1 MCKLL
6 QGYYRAVDT
15 FYQILRV
22 GSSDAGG
29 GKLFFFFKQNE
40 NGKFTAMDA
49 IDSEY
54 AMKIEYGDF
63 GEADE
68 EIQRRSG
75 EKNYNIKLTI
85 SFMGDRGV
93 QEQEERAKEGI
104 IEEEVECVSPFGSLR
119 NFVNS

>member
-1 MCKLL
+1 
-6 QGYYRAVDT
+6 
-15 FYQILRV
+15 
-22 GSSDAGG
+22 
-29 GKLFFFFKQNE
+29 
-40 NGKFTAMDA
+40 MDA

-104 IEEEVECVSPFGSLR
+104 IEEEVEEVSSRQSQELCQLVAHDG
-119 NFVNS
+119 VQ

>member
-1 MCKLL
+1 M
-6 QGYYRAVDT
+6 
-15 FYQILRV
+15 
-22 GSSDAGG
+22 
-29 GKLFFFFKQNE
+29 QNK